1 MGWVLSFTLRSLY
14 HWETSSFYPTNQRL
28 GASQN
33 RPGLVQ
39 QDINLLPLS
48 GIKPRFIRKSNP
60 QSSHCTNWAIQ
71 DLQNAGIA
79 WKEGEKQ
86 QRESVMIS
94 GAAISIRTRTI
105 ENNILSLTAIQSWS
119 VRRLNYRS
127 IQKLTLHTNDS
138 VQYRRWKCND
148 SMKSIIH

>member
-1 MGWVLSFTLRSLY
+1 
-14 HWETSSFYPTNQRL
+14 
-28 GASQN
+28 
-33 RPGLVQ
+33 
-39 QDINLLPLS
+39 
-48 GIKPRFIRKSNP
+48 
-60 QSSHCTNWAIQ
+60 
-71 DLQNAGIA
+71 
-79 WKEGEKQ
+79 
-86 QRESVMIS
+86 MIS